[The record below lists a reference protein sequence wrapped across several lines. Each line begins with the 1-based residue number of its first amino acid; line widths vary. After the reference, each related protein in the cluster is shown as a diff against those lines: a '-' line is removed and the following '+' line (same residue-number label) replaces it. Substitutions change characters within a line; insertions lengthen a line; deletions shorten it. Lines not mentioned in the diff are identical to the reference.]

1 MKNDSRSPLSTN
13 HDNATSL
20 AVSDHTEKIRVEQI
34 KLLFQ
39 LSKTAFLA
47 TPFLAIVLVLVHW
60 DQVPRE
66 WLLVWLAI
74 ICLLTLARSLHV
86 RACLSKN
93 IPVHELIKAVNIFL
107 FGVFLAGALWGLAG
121 GAFFVNESPVHK
133 LFLAYLL
140 GGIVAGA
147 MTTLSSYKRAFLI
160 FSIPVMLPFTYQIIV
175 HGGETHL
182 AMALTYLLF
191 LLLMIKI
198 SNRNYTIT
206 KDTLRLRFDNS
217 DLVDRLLVAKEQQLL
232 SNQAL
237 KAQIE
242 EKEQAEHALQVANNQ
257 LEQRV
262 IERTEELVLSNEE
275 LEHEKELFKVTLAS
289 IGDAV
294 ITTDI
299 LGHVMYLNPAAEHL
313 TGYDNREVR
322 GKHLQRAFQFVDI
335 VTQEP
340 LKELNIDHLR
350 KSQHDGK
357 NHECLL
363 ICKNNHKFFINYLLA
378 PIHGKE
384 KMIGTVLTFR
394 DVTEQRKLTQK
405 LTYQATHDSL
415 TSLLNRNEFES
426 RLGQILETTGE
437 NHMHALLYLDLDQ
450 FKVVND
456 TCGHDA
462 GDELL
467 RRVSG
472 LLHARLRNRDTFAR
486 LGGDEFG
493 IILEHCPQ
501 EKALCIA
508 HMLRELV
515 QDFRFQWQD
524 KTFTIGV
531 SIGLFP
537 INRTNI
543 VLAKALSAADSACYA
558 AKEGGR
564 NRIHVYQEEDSVL
577 LKRSGE
583 MQWLPRIQSAID
595 ENRFLLYYQP
605 IILISK
611 TKKQEEHGEILLRLQ
626 DERGNLISP
635 GAFLPSAER
644 YDQMQILDRWV
655 VERSLK
661 LLKADS
667 WKRRKVIYAI
677 NLSSQSLGDENFL
690 DFVIGSIKKNNTN
703 PSNICFEI
711 TENVALADLKHVTRF
726 ISTLKKLGCRFSM
739 DDFGSGLSSF
749 GYLKDIPIDY
759 LKIDGRLVKDMI
771 ADPIDRAMVE
781 AIHNIGHVMKLKT
794 IAEWVENDA
803 TQNLL
808 KEMGVDYVQG
818 YWLARPYPIEENGSG
833 ENKQEETI

>member
-1 MKNDSRSPLSTN
+1 MSN
-13 HDNATSL
+13 HDSGSRL
-20 AVSDHTEKIRVEQI
+20 VISDHAAKIRVEQI

-47 TPFLAIVLVLVHW
+47 TPVLAVTLVLVYW
-60 DQVPRE
+60 NQVSRQL
-66 WLLVWLAI
+66 LLVWLVT
-74 ICLLTLARSLHV
+74 ICLLTLARFFHV
-86 RACLSKN
+86 RAYLDQST
-93 IPVHELIKAVNIFL
+93 PDHELVKAVYVYL
-107 FGVFLAGALWGLAG
+107 FGVFLAGTLWGLAG
-121 GAFFVNESPVHK
+121 GIFFINESPVHK
-133 LFLAYLL
+133 LFMAYLL

-147 MTTLSSYKRAFLI
+147 MTTLSSYQGAFLI

-182 AMALTYLLF
+182 AMAVTYLIF

-198 SNRNYTIT
+198 SLRNFDTI

-217 DLVDRLLVAKEQQLL
+217 DLVDRLLVAKEQQFL
-232 SNQAL
+232 SNVAL
-237 KAQIE
+237 KFQIK
-242 EKEQAEHALQVANNQ
+242 EKEQAEQALQVANDL

-262 IERTEELVLSNEE
+262 VERTEALVQSNDQ
-275 LEHEKELFKVTLAS
+275 LEQEKELFRVTLAS

-294 ITTDI
+294 ITTDF
-299 LGHVMYLNPAAEHL
+299 LGNVMYLNPAAEFL
-313 TGYDNREVR
+313 TGSNSEEVK
-322 GKHLQRAFQFVDI
+322 GKALQHAFQFIDI
-335 VTQEP
+335 ASQEP
-340 LKELNIDHLR
+340 LKELNIDLLKK
-350 KSQHDGK
+350 KSHGDGSR
-357 NHECLL
+357 ECLL
-363 ICKNNHKFFINYLLA
+363 ICKNNHKFVINYVVAL
-378 PIHGKE
+378 IRDSKE
-384 KMIGTVLTFR
+384 NMIGTVLTFR

-405 LTYQATHDSL
+405 LTYQATHDAL

-426 RLGQILETTGE
+426 RLGQILKTTRE
-437 NHMHALLYLDLDQ
+437 NHTHALLYLDLDQ

-462 GDELL
+462 GDALL

-501 EKALCIA
+501 EKALRIA

-524 KTFTIGV
+524 KIFTIGV

-537 INRTNI
+537 INQRNMSP
-543 VLAKALSAADSACYA
+543 AKALSAADSACYA
-558 AKEGGR
+558 AKDSGR
-564 NRIHVYQEEDSVL
+564 NRIHVYQEDDGIL

-583 MQWLPRIQSAID
+583 MQWFPRIQKAIEED
-595 ENRFLLYYQP
+595 RFLLYYQP
-605 IILISK
+605 ILLISN
-611 TKKQEEHGEILLRLQ
+611 TNEQEEHGEILLRLQ
-626 DERGNLISP
+626 DEQGNLILP

-644 YDQMQILDRWV
+644 YHQIQILDRLV

-661 LLKADS
+661 LLKAAS
-667 WKRRKVIYAI
+667 WKRNKVIYAI
-677 NLSSQSLGDENFL
+677 NLSSQSLGDEDFL
-690 DFVIGSIKKNNTN
+690 DFVIESIKKYNVN
-703 PSNICFEI
+703 PSSLCFEI
-711 TENVALADLKHVTRF
+711 TENVALADLKHVIQF

-739 DDFGSGLSSF
+739 DDFGGGLSSF
-749 GYLKDIPIDY
+749 GYLKGIPIDY

-771 ADPIDRAMVE
+771 ADPVDRAMVE

-794 IAEWVENDA
+794 IAEWVENEA
-803 TQNLL
+803 TQSLL

-818 YWLARPYPIEENGSG
+818 YWPGKPYPIED
-833 ENKQEETI
+833 